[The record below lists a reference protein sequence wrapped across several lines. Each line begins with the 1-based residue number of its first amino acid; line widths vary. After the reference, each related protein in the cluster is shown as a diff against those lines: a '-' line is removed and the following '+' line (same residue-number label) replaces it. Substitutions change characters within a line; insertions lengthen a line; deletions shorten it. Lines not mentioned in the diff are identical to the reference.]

1 VTARAGEGAGGDAGH
16 HPPPPSHSLDLAL
29 LRCWRSG
36 GGKAKKGEG
45 EMTGGLGPAVLVLV
59 VADDPPV

>member
-1 VTARAGEGAGGDAGH
+1 
-16 HPPPPSHSLDLAL
+16 L